1 MRETAD
7 MASSADGH
15 DAPSR
20 EQVDAVML
28 AARVLVG
35 VTARSFAAIEDRVT
49 LPQLRVMV
57 MLASRGPLNLSSI
70 AESLGVHPSNASRA
84 CDRLV
89 IAGLLNR
96 SDDPADRRNLL
107 LTLTEDGTRLVHEV
121 NASRR
126 AAISEVLDSM
136 PARRRQSLVSALT
149 AFANAAGELS
159 EANAWSLGWTTENP
173 IRASHLPH
181 APGDTA
187 GSAPEE
193 DRDPGQK
200 PSGPARVRVDDSN
213 SSLAQGRGR
222 A

>member
-57 MLASRGPLNLSSI
+57 MIASRGPLNLGSI

-89 IAGLLNR
+89 MAGLLDR
-96 SDDPADRRNLL
+96 SDDPSDRRNLL
-107 LTLTEDGTRLVHEV
+107 LRLTEKGARLVDEV

-126 AAISEVLDSM
+126 DAISDVLANM
-136 PARRRQSLVSALT
+136 PVRRRQSVVSALT
-149 AFANAAGELS
+149 AFANAAGELP
-159 EANAWSLGWTTENP
+159 EASAWSLGWTTENP
-173 IRASHLPH
+173 IRASHLPCT
-181 APGDTA
+181 PDVTA
-187 GSAPEE
+187 GSAIGE
-193 DRDPGQK
+193 DRGPGQK
-200 PSGPARVRVDDSN
+200 SAPACT
-213 SSLAQGRGR
+213 SSD
-222 A
+222 